1 MTDEKNEQ
9 KVAVPIISDP
19 ARSVPKYST
28 QVTFA
33 KLQNGDII
41 MRFLSRTG
49 EENQDK
55 TPAVLIETIMVDET
69 HAKEILKVLGDI
81 LQSK

>member
-1 MTDEKNEQ
+1 MIDEKKEQ

-41 MRFLSRTG
+41 MRFLSRVSQ
-49 EENQDK
+49 ENKDNS
-55 TPAVLIETIMVDET
+55 PAALIETIMVDET
-69 HAKEILKVLGDI
+69 HATEILKVLGDI
-81 LQSK
+81 LQKK